1 MAHPQVAN
9 HCALTVPRKIGSE
22 IGERHRLVVELP
34 KSGVPDDFWPKFS
47 WPEIYR
53 PGDFDQ
59 RRRVKFR
66 AGERF
71 PQAQSIKKRLQIQ
84 GAAYLEIGVVTF
96 PVPISASDETA
107 LAVAPFAMCDV
118 QVLIIP
124 FSGGGQ
130 ISYFIAAAL
139 QSVPVQRRLYVRL
152 FDFCDVSA
160 KF

>member
-59 RRRVKFR
+59 RRRVKLR
-66 AGERF
+66 AGQRV
-71 PQAQSIKKRLQIQ
+71 PQAQSIKNRLQIQ
-84 GAAYLEIGVVTF
+84 GAAYWDIGVVRF
-96 PVPISASDETA
+96 RPLIRASEDTT
-107 LAVAPFAMCDV
+107 LPVAPVA
-118 QVLIIP
+118 
-124 FSGGGQ
+124 
-130 ISYFIAAAL
+130 
-139 QSVPVQRRLYVRL
+139 
-152 FDFCDVSA
+152 
-160 KF
+160 